1 MYNLTMDR
9 QLLAIKLFPPV
20 IKPGV
25 VSRPRL
31 LDYLTSGFKEN
42 RKLTFISAP
51 AGYGKTTLAAE
62 WLASLSGSIL
72 LPESEQA
79 FDDYSWLTLDQ
90 FDNDPV
96 RFFSYWLAALQK
108 VDKTIGQRFGNLL
121 ILSQIPSPSQMMDEL
136 INDITQ
142 INKKVIIVF
151 DDFHLMSNPFITES
165 LDYFIDH
172 QPAQIHLVLITRTDP
187 QLSLSRLRARG
198 QMTEVRARDLRFTKI
213 ETHQFLTQTMIN
225 PLSDELIQ
233 MLDLRTEGWP
243 TGLQLASMALQNI
256 HDVEA
261 FINNFHGSH
270 RYVLDYLAEE
280 VMNQQSEAIRTFL
293 CKTSILEQFNAPLCD
308 TITGYKN
315 SQSILHQIQ
324 KSNLFLIPLD
334 NENVWYRYHH
344 LFADYLRVGL
354 TKTESNELHKNA
366 TVWFEENGSVFEA
379 MHHAL
384 LTSDFEFIADLMER
398 SLQKGYTWSGG
409 NLSALLR
416 WLDALPKSILY
427 SRPLLCLLA
436 VPIVS
441 IAARFDQAEQLLI
454 QTEIALRNQETPET
468 DRLNAL
474 VVLYRG
480 GIALMQGEIERAI
493 LLTSQAQS
501 LLPADDFL
509 FQARA
514 AFNLAQAYELN
525 GEIHKAIHIFQKT
538 SELGFASEATF
549 LAVNARCAMAFAQR
563 TAGKLQLA
571 INSCQLAIE
580 IVKGDPIPPQGMAYI
595 ILGIISHDQGDLVQA
610 EKLLLEGIELSNKG
624 GLVDDI
630 NWGNIFLC
638 GVRLAKGD
646 LTGAQRVMEQA
657 MMMIHSY
664 HIPRISLLASAF
676 QAQFFLLTNQFEK
689 ATAWANEYRKQRDN
703 SPVEYLREI
712 EDLTFVKI
720 LMQAGEK
727 NIIPEILEPLIEDA
741 RLKDR
746 THPCVEALILLSI
759 FYLRRNNPDKS
770 LRLLGEAV
778 SLAAPEGFIRPFL
791 EHQDLNEL
799 ILKLRHAAPQ
809 FIDRIL
815 ENKNSLQKPKDFLS
829 NLSEPLSEQE
839 TKVLN
844 LILQG
849 KSNQEIANE
858 LFISVGT
865 AKWHVHNVFQK
876 IGVNNRLQAIAMVRE
891 WGLSS

>member
-20 IKPGV
+20 VKPGV

-31 LDYLTSGFKEN
+31 LDFLSSGFKEN
-42 RKLTFISAP
+42 RKLTLISAP
-51 AGYGKTTLAAE
+51 AGYGKSTLIAE
-62 WLASLSGSIL
+62 WLTGLSESKKF
-72 LPESEQA
+72 PEGEQS
-79 FDDYSWLTLDQ
+79 FDYYSWLTLDQ

-96 RFFSYWLAALQK
+96 RFLSYWLAAFRK
-108 VDKTIGQRFGNLL
+108 IDATIGQRFENLL
-121 ILSQIPSPSQMMDEL
+121 KLPQIPSPSEMMDEL
-136 INDITQ
+136 LNDLIQMKTRAT
-142 INKKVIIVF
+142 IVF
-151 DDFHLMSNPFITES
+151 DDFHLMNNPYITES
-165 LDYFIDH
+165 LDYFFDH
-172 QPAQIHLVLITRTDP
+172 QPAQIHLVLITRSDP
-187 QLSLSRLRARG
+187 QLSLSRMRARK
-198 QMTEVRARDLRFTKI
+198 QMTELRARDLRFTKT
-213 ETHQFLTQTMIN
+213 ETHQFLTQTMNN
-225 PLSDELIQ
+225 PMSDELIQ

-243 TGLQLASMALQNI
+243 TGLQLAALALQNI

-261 FINNFHGSH
+261 FIDSFHGSH

-280 VMNQQSEAIRTFL
+280 VMNQQSEEIRTFL
-293 CKTSILEQFNAPLCD
+293 CKTSILEQFNAPLCE

-315 SQSILHQIQ
+315 SQSILHSIE

-334 NENVWYRYHH
+334 NESVWYRYHH

-354 TKTESNELHKNA
+354 NLSETKELHKKA
-366 TVWFEENGSVFEA
+366 ALWFAENGSVFEA
-379 MHHAL
+379 MQHAL
-384 LTSDFEFIADLMER
+384 LTTDFNFIADLMER

-409 NLSALLR
+409 NLSALLS

-454 QTEIALRNQETPET
+454 QTEIALRNQDSPDT
-468 DRLNAL
+468 RRMMAM

-480 GIALMQGEIERAI
+480 GIALMQGEIEKAI
-493 LLTSQAQS
+493 LLTSEAQT

-514 AFNLAQAYELN
+514 AYNLAQAYELK
-525 GEIHKAIHIFQKT
+525 GEIHKAIHIYQKT

-549 LAVNARCAMAFAQR
+549 LAVNAQCAMAFGLR
-563 TAGKLQLA
+563 TAGKHQLA
-571 INSCQLAIE
+571 INTCQQAIE

-595 ILGIISHDQGDLVQA
+595 IMGIIAHDQGNLTQA
-610 EKLLLEGIELSNKG
+610 EQWLQEGIDLSRQG

-638 GVRLAKGD
+638 GVKLALGD
-646 LTGAQRVMEQA
+646 LSGAQNVIEQA

-676 QAQFFLLTNQFEK
+676 QAQFFLLTNQIEK
-689 ATAWANEYRKQRDN
+689 TKAWAVEYKNQRETV
-703 SPVEYLREI
+703 SVEYLREI
-712 EDLTFVKI
+712 EDITLARI
-720 LMQAGEK
+720 LIESGEK
-727 NIIPEILEPLIEDA
+727 KSITDLLEPLVENA
-741 RLKDR
+741 RIKGR
-746 THPCVEALILLSI
+746 VIPCVEALILLSL
-759 FYLRRNNPDKS
+759 FYLRRNIPEKALN
-770 LRLLGEAV
+770 LLEEAV
-778 SLAAPEGFIRPFL
+778 SLAAPERLIRPFI
-791 EHQDLNEL
+791 EYQDIQEL
-799 ILKLRHAAPQ
+799 IVKLRSSAPQ

-815 ENKNSLQKPKDFLS
+815 EIKNSLTHPNDFLA
-829 NLSEPLSEQE
+829 NLPEPLSEQE
-839 TKVLN
+839 MKVLH

-849 KSNQEIANE
+849 KSNQEIAKE

-876 IGVNNRLQAIAMVRE
+876 IGVNNRLQAIALARE
-891 WGLSS
+891 WGLNS